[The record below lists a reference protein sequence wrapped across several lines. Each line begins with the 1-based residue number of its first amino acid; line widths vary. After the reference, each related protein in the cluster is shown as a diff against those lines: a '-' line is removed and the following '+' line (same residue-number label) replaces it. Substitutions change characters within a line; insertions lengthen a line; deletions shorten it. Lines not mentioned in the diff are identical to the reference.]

1 MGGKGH
7 SHDHSLGL
15 QSCLRQALGGLA
27 CASTR
32 PPLPSAAPRV
42 FPRGHPLLLAWALA
56 TCLAGEEEE
65 EGWEGEGRPGQV
77 TTGTGGGEV
86 EGLVGG
92 AEALPLPLPPTREM
106 TTRGRQ
112 LPMLR
117 PAGGDRVAQAT
128 SLREPLKR
136 ERALKT
142 V

>member
-1 MGGKGH
+1 MFCPLLP
-7 SHDHSLGL
+7 SHYIF
-15 QSCLRQALGGLA
+15 LRHYSRLP
-27 CASTR
+27 SPPPPPPP
-32 PPLPSAAPRV
+32 PPLPSSAPLV
-42 FPRGHPLLLAWALA
+42 FPRGHPLLLALALA